1 MKIDL
6 ERKCT
11 ATQAWDMTAQFQFA
25 TDAGHAARALSA
37 LDGGTYRTVDRR
49 WPEEGVETTL
59 YTKGEI
65 AT

>member
-1 MKIDL
+1 
-6 ERKCT
+6 
-11 ATQAWDMTAQFQFA
+11 MTAQFQFA

-49 WPEEGVETTL
+49 WPDEGVDTTL

-65 AT
+65 AA